1 MLNAKFFLRLCRES
15 YSELFGIIFGTV
27 LVYQAAS
34 IKEGMVVSMKSYKC
48 KNIRNVALAGHG
60 GSGKTSLAEAL
71 MYVSGGLDRMG
82 KVADGSTVCDFDPD
96 EIKRKISLNASLAYA
111 EWKNTKINIMDTPG
125 QFDFVGE
132 MNEGIR
138 AAESVIITLPAKDG
152 VQVGTIK
159 AFNEAKLNK
168 KASMFVVTRME
179 EENSNFYKCLEEMK
193 TNFGPTICPIVVP
206 FDKYGKVESYINL
219 LEMKAYEYSE
229 GGKRK
234 EVEMPASE
242 NRLKGL
248 RAAMAEAIAE
258 TDEDLMM
265 RYFENEGED
274 FTFDEIVKGIHDGID
289 QGVITPVVCCS
300 GDTLASVDMLL
311 DAIVTM
317 LPSAEERPGEPKKES
332 YVKYDENKP
341 FSAFVFK
348 TVADP
353 FVGKMSFVKI
363 VEGKLNVNTA
373 IVNATTGETEKPGK
387 ILALKGKKQEELS
400 EAYAGDIVVVTK
412 LNANTNDTLC
422 DPSNVD
428 KYVPIIFPQPC
439 FFKGIAAVNK
449 ADEGKL
455 GTALRRLMEED
466 LTLSYTHNHE
476 THQRI
481 IGGMGEQHIE
491 VSVQK
496 LKNKF
501 GVDVELSKPIIA
513 YRETIRK
520 KVSVEGKHKK
530 QSGGHGQYGHVKMEF
545 EPGDTEELV
554 FEERVVGGSVPKNY
568 FPAVEKGLQESI
580 AHGVLAGYPVVRLKA
595 TLFDG
600 SYHPVDSSEQ
610 AFKMAAHL
618 AYKAGLQQAAPCL
631 LEPIMSLTILVPDDN
646 TGDVMGVI
654 NKRRGSVLGMNPA
667 AQGITQIDAELPMAE
682 TGDFA
687 TVIRQMTRGMGGFT
701 MEFARYEQLPSNLE
715 AEVIANAPK
724 YGEYEG

>member
-1 MLNAKFFLRLCRES
+1 
-15 YSELFGIIFGTV
+15 
-27 LVYQAAS
+27 
-34 IKEGMVVSMKSYKC
+34 MKSYKC

-82 KVADGSTVCDFDPD
+82 KVADGSSVCDFDPD
-96 EIKRKISLNASLAYA
+96 EIKRKISLNASMAYA
-111 EWKNTKINIMDTPG
+111 EWKDTKINIIDTPG

-265 RYFENEGED
+265 RYFESEGED
-274 FTFDEIVKGIHDGID
+274 FTFTEIVKGIHDGID

-311 DAIVTM
+311 DTIVYM
-317 LPSAEERPGEPKKES
+317 LPSAIERPGEPKKEE
-332 YVKYDENKP
+332 YVKFDEDKP
-341 FSAFVFK
+341 LSAFVFK

-353 FVGKMSFVKI
+353 FVGKMSYVKM
-363 VEGKLNVNTA
+363 VEGKLTAASA
-373 IVNATTGETEKPGK
+373 IVNATTGEAEKPGK
-387 ILALKGKKQEELS
+387 LLVLKGKKQEEIT

-422 DPSNVD
+422 DPSNVG

-439 FFKGIAAVNK
+439 FFKGISATNK

-455 GTALRRLMEED
+455 GTALRRLLEED
-466 LTLSYTHNHE
+466 LTLSYEHNHE

-501 GVDVELSKPIIA
+501 GVDVELSQPIIA

-545 EPGDTEELV
+545 EPGETDELV
-554 FEERVVGGSVPKNY
+554 FAERVVGGSVPKNY

-618 AYKAGLQQAAPCL
+618 AYKAGLQQASPCL
-631 LEPIMSLTILVPDDN
+631 LEPIMSLTIMVPDDN

-667 AQGITQIDAELPMAE
+667 ASGITQIDAELPMAE

-715 AEVIANAPK
+715 ADVIANAPK
-724 YGEYEG
+724 FSEYEG

>member
-1 MLNAKFFLRLCRES
+1 
-15 YSELFGIIFGTV
+15 
-27 LVYQAAS
+27 
-34 IKEGMVVSMKSYKC
+34 MKTYKC

-71 MYVSGGLDRMG
+71 MFVSGGLDRMG
-82 KVADGSTVCDFDPD
+82 KVADGSSVCDFDPD
-96 EIKRKISLNASLAYA
+96 EIKRKISLNAALTYA
-111 EWKNTKINIMDTPG
+111 EWKDVKINIIDTPG
-125 QFDFVGE
+125 QFDFTGE
-132 MNEGIR
+132 MIEGIR
-138 AAESVIITLPAKDG
+138 ASESVIITLPAKDG

-159 AFNEAKLNK
+159 AFNEAKASK

-179 EENSNFYKCLEEMK
+179 EENSNFYRVLEELK
-193 TNFGPTICPIVVP
+193 TNFGPSICPIVVP
-206 FDKYGKVESYINL
+206 FDKFGTVESYINL
-219 LEMKAYEYSE
+219 LEMKAYSYAA
-229 GGKRK
+229 GGKRT

-274 FTFDEIVKGIHDGID
+274 FTFAEIVKGIHDGID

-311 DAIVTM
+311 DTMVYM
-317 LPSAEERPGEPKKES
+317 LPSPDERPGEPKDGEN
-332 YVKYDENKP
+332 VKYDENAP
-341 FSAFVFK
+341 LSAFVFK

-353 FVGKMSFVKI
+353 FVGKMSFVK
-363 VEGKLNVNTA
+363 VVQGKLSVNSS
-373 IVNATTGETEKPGK
+373 IVNATTGEAEKPGK
-387 ILALKGKKQEELS
+387 VLAVKGKKQEDLA
-400 EAYAGDIVVVTK
+400 EAYAGDVVAVTK

-422 DPSNVD
+422 DPAGVV
-428 KYVPIIFPQPC
+428 KYDAMTFPQAC
-439 FFKGIAAVNK
+439 FFKGIAAGNK
-449 ADEGKL
+449 GDDGKL
-455 GTALRRLMEED
+455 GNALKRLLEED
-466 LTLSYTHNHE
+466 QTLSYQHNHE
-476 THQRI
+476 THQRVL
-481 IGGMGEQHIE
+481 GGLGEQHID
-491 VSVQK
+491 VAVQK

-501 GVDVELSKPIIA
+501 GVDVEISDMVIA

-530 QSGGHGQYGHVKMEF
+530 QSGGHGQYGHVKMDF
-545 EPGDTEELV
+545 EPGDTDELV
-554 FEERVVGGSVPKNY
+554 FQETVVGGSVPKNY

-580 AHGVLAGYPVVRLKA
+580 AHGVLAGYPVVKLKA

-618 AYKAGLQQAAPCL
+618 AYKAGLQQASPCL
-631 LEPIMSLTILVPDDN
+631 LEPIMSLTITVPDDN

-654 NKRRGSVLGMNPA
+654 NKRRGAVLGMNPA
-667 AQGITQIDAELPMAE
+667 GKGITEVLAELPMAE

-701 MEFARYEQLPSNLE
+701 MEFTRYEQLPSNLE
-715 AEVIANAPK
+715 ADVIANAPK
-724 YGEYEG
+724 YSEYEG

>member
-1 MLNAKFFLRLCRES
+1 
-15 YSELFGIIFGTV
+15 
-27 LVYQAAS
+27 
-34 IKEGMVVSMKSYKC
+34 MKTYKC

-71 MYVSGGLDRMG
+71 MFVSGGLDRMG
-82 KVADGSTVCDFDPD
+82 KVADGSSVCDFDPD
-96 EIKRKISLNASLAYA
+96 EIKRKISLNAALTYA
-111 EWKNTKINIMDTPG
+111 EWKDVKINIIDTPG
-125 QFDFVGE
+125 QFDFAGE
-132 MNEGIR
+132 MIEGIR
-138 AAESVIITLPAKDG
+138 ASESVIIALPAKDG

-159 AFNEAKLNK
+159 AFNEAKANK

-179 EENSNFYKCLEEMK
+179 EENSNFYRVLEELK
-193 TNFGPTICPIVVP
+193 TNFGPSICPIVVP
-206 FDKYGKVESYINL
+206 FDKFGTVESYINL
-219 LEMKAYEYSE
+219 LEMKAYSYSE
-229 GGKRK
+229 GGKRT

-265 RYFENEGED
+265 RFFENEGED
-274 FTFDEIVKGIHDGID
+274 FTFAEIVKGIHDGID

-311 DAIVTM
+311 DTIVYM
-317 LPSAEERPGEPKKES
+317 LPSPDERPGEPKEGET
-332 YVKYDENKP
+332 VKYDENTP
-341 FSAFVFK
+341 LSAFVFK

-353 FVGKMSFVKI
+353 FVGKMSFVK
-363 VEGKLNVNTA
+363 VVQGKLNA
-373 IVNATTGETEKPGK
+373 GSPIVNATTGEAEKPGK
-387 ILALKGKKQEELS
+387 VLAVKGKKQEDLA
-400 EAYAGDIVVVTK
+400 EAYAGDVVAITK

-422 DPSNVD
+422 DPSNVV
-428 KYVPIIFPQPC
+428 KYDAMTFPQPC
-439 FFKGIAAVNK
+439 FFKGIAAGNK
-449 ADEGKL
+449 GDDGKL
-455 GTALRRLMEED
+455 GNALKRLLEED
-466 LTLSYTHNHE
+466 QTLSYQHNHE
-476 THQRI
+476 THQRVL
-481 IGGMGEQHIE
+481 GGLGEQHID
-491 VSVQK
+491 VAVQK

-501 GVDVELSKPIIA
+501 GVDVEISDMVIA

-545 EPGDTEELV
+545 EPGDTDELV
-554 FEERVVGGSVPKNY
+554 FQETVVGGSVPKNY

-580 AHGVLAGYPVVRLKA
+580 AHGVLAGYPVVKLKA

-618 AYKAGLQQAAPCL
+618 AYKAGLQQASPCL
-631 LEPIMSLTILVPDDN
+631 LEPIMSLTITVPDDN
-646 TGDVMGVI
+646 TGDVMGVV
-654 NKRRGSVLGMNPA
+654 NKRRGAVLGMNPA
-667 AQGITQIDAELPMAE
+667 GKGITEVLAELPMAE

-687 TVIRQMTRGMGGFT
+687 TVIRQMTRGMGGFV

-715 AEVIANAPK
+715 ADVIANAPK
-724 YGEYEG
+724 YSEYEG

>member
-1 MLNAKFFLRLCRES
+1 
-15 YSELFGIIFGTV
+15 
-27 LVYQAAS
+27 
-34 IKEGMVVSMKSYKC
+34 MKTYKC

-82 KVADGSTVCDFDPD
+82 KVADGSSVCDFDPD
-96 EIKRKISLNASLAYA
+96 EIKRKISLNAALTYA
-111 EWKNTKINIMDTPG
+111 EWKDVKVNIIDTPG

-132 MNEGIR
+132 MIEGVR
-138 AAESVIITLPAKDG
+138 AAESVIIALPAKDG

-159 AFNEAKLNK
+159 AYNQAKAEK

-179 EENSNFYKCLEEMK
+179 EENSNFYRVLEELK
-193 TNFGPTICPIVVP
+193 TNFGPSICPIVVP
-206 FDKYGKVESYINL
+206 FDKFGTVESYINL
-219 LEMKAYEYSE
+219 LEMKAYAYSA
-229 GGKRK
+229 GGKRT

-248 RAAMAEAIAE
+248 RAAMAEAVAE
-258 TDEDLMM
+258 TDEELMM

-274 FTFDEIVKGIHDGID
+274 FTFAEIVKGIHDGID

-311 DAIVTM
+311 DTIVYM
-317 LPSAEERPGEPKKES
+317 LPSPDERLGEPKEGN
-332 YVKYDENKP
+332 YIKYDENGP
-341 FSAFVFK
+341 LSAFVFK

-353 FVGKMSFVKI
+353 FVGKMSFVK
-363 VEGKLNVNTA
+363 VVQGRLTVSSP
-373 IVNATTGETEKPGK
+373 IVNATTGEAEKPGK
-387 ILALKGKKQEELS
+387 VLAIKGKKQEELA
-400 EAYAGDIVVVTK
+400 EAVAGDIVALTK

-422 DPSNVD
+422 DPSNVV
-428 KYVPIIFPQPC
+428 KYDAMVFPQAC
-439 FFKGIAAVNK
+439 FFKGISAGNK
-449 ADEGKL
+449 GDDGKL
-455 GTALRRLMEED
+455 GTAIRRLLEED
-466 LTLSYTHNHE
+466 KTLSYSHNHE

-481 IGGMGEQHIE
+481 LGGLGEQHID
-491 VSVQK
+491 VAVQK

-501 GVDVELSKPIIA
+501 GVDVETADMIIA

-545 EPGDTEELV
+545 EPGDTDELV

-580 AHGVLAGYPVVRLKA
+580 AHGVLAGYPVVKLKA

-618 AYKAGLQQAAPCL
+618 AYKAGLQQASPCL
-631 LEPIMSLTILVPDDN
+631 LEPIMSLAITVPDDN

-654 NKRRGSVLGMNPA
+654 NKRRGAVLGMNPVGK
-667 AQGITQIDAELPMAE
+667 GITEVSAELPMAE

-724 YGEYEG
+724 FSEYEG

>member
-332 YVKYDENKP
+332 YVKYGENKP

>member
-1 MLNAKFFLRLCRES
+1 
-15 YSELFGIIFGTV
+15 
-27 LVYQAAS
+27 
-34 IKEGMVVSMKSYKC
+34 MKPYKC
-48 KNIRNVALAGHG
+48 NNIRNIALAGHG
-60 GSGKTSLAEAL
+60 GSGKTSLAESL

-96 EIKRKISLNASLAYA
+96 EIKRKISLNAALAYA
-111 EWKNTKINIMDTPG
+111 EWKDVKINIIDTPG
-125 QFDFVGE
+125 QFDFAGE
-132 MNEGIR
+132 MLEGIR
-138 AAESVIITLPAKDG
+138 AAESVMITLPAKDG

-159 AFNEAKLNK
+159 AYNEAKSRK

-179 EENSNFYKCLEEMK
+179 EENSNFYRCLEELK

-274 FTFDEIVKGIHDGID
+274 FTFAEIVKGIHDGID

-311 DAIVTM
+311 DTIVYM
-317 LPSAEERPGEPKKES
+317 LPAASERPGEPKKEE
-332 YVKYDENKP
+332 YIKYEEDKP
-341 FSAFVFK
+341 LSAFVFK

-353 FVGKMSFVKI
+353 FVGKMSFVK
-363 VEGKLNVNTA
+363 VVQGKLSVNSA
-373 IVNATTGETEKPGK
+373 IVNATTGDTEKPGK
-387 ILALKGKKQEELS
+387 ILVLKGKKQEEIG

-422 DPSNVD
+422 DPSNVTQ
-428 KYVPIIFPQPC
+428 YVPILFPQPC

-449 ADEGKL
+449 GDEGKL
-455 GTALRRLMEED
+455 GTALRRLLEED

-496 LKNKF
+496 LKTKF
-501 GVDVELSKPIIA
+501 GVDVELSQPIIA
-513 YRETIRK
+513 YRETIRR
-520 KVSVEGKHKK
+520 KVGVE
-530 QSGGHGQYGHVKMEF
+530 F
-545 EPGDTEELV
+545 DPGDTDELV
-554 FEERVVGGSVPKNY
+554 FAERVVGGSVPKNY

-610 AFKMAAHL
+610 AFKMAAHI
-618 AYKAGLQQAAPCL
+618 AYKNGLQQASPCL
-631 LEPIMSLTILVPDDN
+631 LEPIMSLSIMVPDDN
-646 TGDVMGVI
+646 TGDIMGVI
-654 NKRRGSVLGMNPA
+654 NKRRGAVLVMNPVGS
-667 AQGITQIDAELPMAE
+667 GITEISAELPMAE
-682 TGDFA
+682 TSDFA
-687 TVIRQMTRGMGGFT
+687 TVVRQMTRGMGGFT

-724 YGEYEG
+724 FSEYEG